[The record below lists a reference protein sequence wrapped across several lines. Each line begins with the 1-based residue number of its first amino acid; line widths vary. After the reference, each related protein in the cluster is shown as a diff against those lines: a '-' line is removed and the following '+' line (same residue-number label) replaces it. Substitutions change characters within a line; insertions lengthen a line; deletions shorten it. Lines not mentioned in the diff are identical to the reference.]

1 MDTSKFKYK
10 LGHYLRKKSGSQ
22 WEGKVVG
29 FYSTDL
35 TPEGYAIESSAHAGS
50 VQIYPVNA
58 LEPALILVNVTD
70 GCSVCEGCY
79 YRNEPMITC
88 PRDDAGKILC
98 EGLFIWVQAKGG

>member
-58 LEPALILVNVTD
+58 LEPVLILVKSAE
-70 GCSVCEGCY
+70 CYECKGCY
-79 YRNEPMITC
+79 YEEEHASTC
-88 PRDDAGKILC
+88 PHDGANNLLC
-98 EGLFIWVQAKGG
+98 AGLFIWIQAGD